1 MFYICEQ
8 PCFLSSLQLGIIE
21 QMEIEFVTVCLS
33 VYLVMDRP
41 PWPEKCVSTYYY
53 VITKSCE
60 VERLK
65 FCSSKTAQEFWRR

>member
-1 MFYICEQ
+1 
-8 PCFLSSLQLGIIE
+8 
-21 QMEIEFVTVCLS
+21 MEIEFVTVCLS